1 MVEDYKQTYLSGID
15 IGSTTVKVVICDNS
29 GKPVFSRYR
38 RHNAV
43 ILDTALY
50 MLKEAH
56 DEMGDIQLNLA
67 VTGSAGMGVAESLGI
82 PFVQEVVASA
92 KLIKTC
98 YHDVRTLIEIGG
110 EDSKIVFFDDRFRP
124 DIRMNGSCAGG
135 TGAFIDQMAV
145 LLDVS
150 IADLDQL
157 AKESTSIHP
166 IASRCGVF
174 AKTDIQALL
183 SNKVSR
189 EDIAASVFHAVAL
202 QVITTLARGSDI
214 KKKVLFAGGP
224 LKFFPQLQKAFIDIL
239 GLNIKE
245 DLVIPEHPEFIPAI
259 GAALV
264 NMVNRVNRDSA
275 LFNQRAEGV
284 VSVTNKKGAVPI
296 YEITIQKLIQLIKTD
311 KIRVPQGSEINRL
324 SPLFSDP
331 SEFEA
336 WEKRH
341 AQQIVKKI
349 DISKIDGKLCFLGV
363 DSGSTTTKLVLIDS
377 EGRVALTHYASND
390 GDSIQA
396 VREGL
401 NKFQEEFQKAGITP
415 RIVRTAATG
424 YGEDLIRAA
433 FDLDDGVVE
442 TMAHL
447 RAARYFDKD
456 VSFILDIGG
465 QDMKAIYVNDGAVSD
480 IQVNEACSSGCG
492 SFIETFAHSLGHD
505 VSQFAGLACQKNVP
519 FDLGSRCTVFM
530 NSRVKQALRE
540 GATVSDISAGLAY
553 SVIKNS
559 LYKVLKLKDSDTLG
573 EKIVAQGGTFRNP
586 AVLRAFEI
594 LLGREVIRP
603 DISELMGAY
612 GAALTARRN
621 YQTDSVEVAQF
632 SGFNSLDQ
640 EVGFTTKNLH
650 CKGCENRCSVKS
662 LTFKNGRSY
671 FTGNRCERYF
681 TNGSSSKEHGGNL
694 IAAKFKLLF
703 DRKTEPDRSPIL
715 TFGIPRALNMYENF
729 PFWCAFLVE
738 CGFKVVLSD
747 TSSTGLFEK
756 GTGTVM
762 SDNICFPAKLAHG
775 HVVNLIEK
783 GVDRIF
789 YPTVVYE
796 NKEHRDTMNSY
807 NCPVVT
813 GYPDVL
819 RSSIDPEGKYGIPMD
834 SPVISFKDISLL
846 KKQLYFFTR
855 QFGISKKLVY
865 QAVDKGI
872 ATHREYKNQ
881 LKGMAVKIVDNAG
894 AKNRLVV
901 VLAGRPYH
909 VDPLV
914 NHGIPELLAGM
925 GVDVIPEDA
934 VPVTGKCALKDS
946 NILTQWSYTNRL
958 LAAAKYVA
966 DTEYTEL
973 VQITSFGCG
982 LDAIS
987 ADEARE
993 IIKDAGKIY
1002 TLIKMDEIANLGAVK
1017 IRLRSMLEAVNGD
1030 SALFSQRV
1038 KEVVPAASKKGA
1050 VPIYREKT
1058 IIVPWFSPL
1067 YSPPMPAVSRTLG
1080 HKLEVLPPP
1089 DRSSVDTGLKYVNN
1103 DMCYP
1108 AVIVIGD
1115 IIKALQSGKHD
1126 PKRTA
1131 VMLTQT
1137 GGQCRA
1143 SNYVPLTKKALIS
1156 AGFTNV
1162 PVLSLSMDDT
1172 NLQPGF
1178 TIDKKGLIKRLGMAL
1193 IFTDA
1198 LARMYLATAAR
1209 EINAGESE
1217 AIHKEYL
1224 SRMEKWVEEADF
1236 GRLLNL
1242 LKEAISEFNMVDVTN
1257 EPVPVVGVLGEI
1269 FVKYNSFSNN
1279 NIVEWLIGQGVEV
1292 VVPSLTG
1299 FFTQRFIN
1307 EEFDQKAHLKHS
1319 MKDRLLTRAV
1329 DKYTRYYLSRVEK
1342 VMQNFRYYR
1351 KPHDLKGL
1359 AKAASNATSLANQ
1372 AGEGWLLP
1380 AEMIAMLEDGTGN
1393 IVCLQP
1399 FGCLANHITGSGLE
1413 RRLKTL
1419 YPQLNLLSL
1428 NMDPGTSEV
1437 NILNRLH
1444 FMVIAAREEMNSKSE
1459 AINRSINRQPLAEP
1473 YFLTRSPAILKEY
1486 MLLEV
1491 GKWK

>member
-1 MVEDYKQTYLSGID
+1 MINNFKISYSTGID
-15 IGSTTVKVVICDNS
+15 IGSTTVKVVICDES
-29 GKPVFSRYR
+29 GESVFFRYR
-38 RHNAV
+38 RHNAL
-43 ILDTALY
+43 ILDTVLSI
-50 MLKEAH
+50 LKEAL
-56 DEMGDIQLNLA
+56 DQMGDIQLDLT
-67 VTGSAGMGVAESLGI
+67 VTGSAGMGVAESFCI

-92 KLIKTC
+92 NLIKTC
-98 YHDVRTLIEIGG
+98 YPDVRTFIEIGG
-110 EDSKIVFFDDRFRP
+110 EDSKIVLFDDHFRP

-150 IADLDQL
+150 TAGLDRL
-157 AKESTSIHP
+157 AEESTSVHS

-214 KKKVLFAGGP
+214 KKKILFAGGP

-239 GLNIKE
+239 GLNEKK

-259 GAALV
+259 GAAL
-264 NMVNRVNRDSA
+264 NHS
-275 LFNQRAEGV
+275 LI
-284 VSVTNKKGAVPI
+284 SVENKDDQSFKIKV
-296 YEITIQKLIQLIKTD
+296 QKLIQLMKTG
-311 KIRVPQGSEINRL
+311 KTRVLQASEINRL
-324 SPLFSDP
+324 SPLFSDAE
-331 SEFEA
+331 EFQL

-341 AQQIVKKI
+341 AGHNVKKTDLSQI
-349 DISKIDGKLCFLGV
+349 KDRKCFLGI
-363 DSGSTTTKLVLIDS
+363 DSGSTTTKIALIDYQ
-377 EGRVALTHYASND
+377 ERVALTYYAPNN
-390 GDSIQA
+390 GDSIHA
-396 VREGL
+396 VKKGL
-401 NKFQEEFQKAGITP
+401 QEFQREFKRAGVTP
-415 RIVRTAATG
+415 DIVRTAVTG
-424 YGEDLIRAA
+424 YGEDLIKAA
-433 FDLDDGVVE
+433 LAMDYGVVE
-442 TMAHL
+442 TMAHF
-447 RAARYFDKD
+447 RAARSFNKD

-465 QDMKAIYVNDGAVSD
+465 QDMKAICIDNGAVSD

-492 SFIETFAHSLGHD
+492 SFIETFAHSLGYD
-505 VSQFAGLACQKNVP
+505 VSEFAGLACQKNAP
-519 FDLGSRCTVFM
+519 FDLGTRCTIFM

-559 LYKVLKLKDSDTLG
+559 LYKVLKMRDSGTLG

-594 LLGREVIRP
+594 LIGREVIRP

-612 GAALTARRN
+612 GAALTALQN
-621 YQTDSVEVAQF
+621 YQAGSAEVSRF
-632 SGFNSLDQ
+632 SGFSPFDQ
-640 EVGFTTKNLH
+640 EVTFTARDLH
-650 CKGCENRCSVKS
+650 CKGCENKCGVKKI
-662 LTFKNGRSY
+662 TFKNGRSY

-681 TNGSSSKEHGGNL
+681 SNGSSPKEHGENL
-694 IAAKFKLLF
+694 VAAKLKLLF
-703 DRKTEPDRSPIL
+703 DRKTEPNRSPIL

-729 PFWCAFLVE
+729 PFWSAFLVE
-738 CGFKVVLSD
+738 CGFRLVLSD
-747 TSSTGLFEK
+747 TSSIGLFEK

-762 SDNICFPAKLAHG
+762 SDNICFPAKLVHG

-796 NKEHRDTMNSY
+796 NKECRDTMNSF
-807 NCPVVT
+807 NCPIVT
-813 GYPDVL
+813 GYPDVI
-819 RSSIDPEGKYGIPMD
+819 RSSIDPEGKYGIPVD
-834 SPVISFKDISLL
+834 SPVISFKDSALL
-846 KKQLYFFTR
+846 KKQLYSFAR
-855 QFGISKKLVY
+855 QFGISKNIVS
-865 QAVDKGI
+865 QAADKGI
-872 ATHREYKNQ
+872 AAHKEYKDQ
-881 LKGMAVKIVDNAG
+881 IKEMAVSVIDNAG
-894 AKNRLVV
+894 TNNRPVV

-909 VDPLV
+909 IDPLV
-914 NHGIPELLAGM
+914 SHGIPELLSGM
-925 GVDVIPEDA
+925 GVDVISEDA
-934 VPVTGKCALKDS
+934 VPIAGEYALKDS
-946 NILTQWSYTNRL
+946 KVLTQWSYTNRL

-1002 TLIKMDEIANLGAVK
+1002 TLIKMDEITNLGAVK
-1017 IRLRSMLEAVNGD
+1017 TRLRSMLEAI
-1030 SALFSQRV
+1030 
-1038 KEVVPAASKKGA
+1038 KEVGGKGQKARRIKK
-1050 VPIYREKT
+1050 KT
-1058 IIVPWFSPL
+1058 NRDFMSEDRGRTVIVPWFSPL
-1067 YSPPMPAVSRTLG
+1067 YSPPMPAVSRTIG
-1080 HKLEVLPPP
+1080 HRLELLPPP
-1089 DRSSVDTGLKYVNN
+1089 NRASVDTGLKYVNN

-1108 AVIVIGD
+1108 AIIVVGD
-1115 IIKALQSGKHD
+1115 IIKALQSGKYD
-1126 PKRTA
+1126 PKHTA

-1156 AGFTNV
+1156 AGFSDV
-1162 PVLSLSMDDT
+1162 PVLSLSVDD
-1172 NLQPGF
+1172 LQSGF
-1178 TIDKKGLIKRLGMAL
+1178 AIDKKGLVRQLGMGL

-1209 EINAGESE
+1209 EISAGESK
-1217 AIHKEYL
+1217 AIHKKYL
-1224 SRMEKWVEEADF
+1224 SRMETWAEEADF

-1269 FVKYNSFSNN
+1269 FVKYNPFSNN

-1292 VVPSLTG
+1292 VLPSLSG
-1299 FFTQRFIN
+1299 FFMQRFVN
-1307 EEFDQKAHLKHS
+1307 EEFNQKAHLKRS
-1319 MKDRLLTRAV
+1319 VTDRLLTSAL
-1329 DKYTRYYLSRVEK
+1329 DKYTRHYLSQEER

-1351 KPHDLKGL
+1351 KTHGLRDL
-1359 AKAASNATSLANQ
+1359 AEAASRTASLANQ
-1372 AGEGWLLP
+1372 AGEGWLLT
-1380 AEMIAMLEDGTGN
+1380 AEMIAMLKDGVGN

-1399 FGCLANHITGSGLE
+1399 FGCLANHITGNGLE
-1413 RRLKTL
+1413 RKLKTL

-1444 FMVIAAREEMNSKSE
+1444 FIVMAAREELNSKSDGMMDMMDNMMDMMDMMDME
-1459 AINRSINRQPLAEP
+1459 SR
-1473 YFLTRSPAILKEY
+1473 
-1486 MLLEV
+1486 
-1491 GKWK
+1491 

>member
-1 MVEDYKQTYLSGID
+1 MINNFKTSYRTGID
-15 IGSTTVKVVICDNS
+15 IGSTTVKVVICDES
-29 GKPVFSRYR
+29 GKPVFPRYR
-38 RHNAV
+38 RHNAM
-43 ILDTALY
+43 ILETVLSV
-50 MLKEAH
+50 LEEAH
-56 DEMGDIQLNLA
+56 NQMGDIELDLA
-67 VTGSAGMGVAESLGI
+67 VTGSAGMGIAESFGI

-110 EDSKIVFFDDRFRP
+110 EDSKIVFFDDHFRP

-157 AKESTSIHP
+157 AMKSTSIYP

-214 KKKVLFAGGP
+214 KKNVLFAGGP

-239 GLNIKE
+239 GLNEKK

-264 NMVNRVNRDSA
+264 NRDSA
-275 LFNQRAEGV
+275 LFAQRAKGV
-284 VSVTNKKGAVPI
+284 VPAANKKGAVPI
-296 YEITIQKLIQLIKTD
+296 YLNIQKLIQLMEKEKT
-311 KIRVPQGSEINRL
+311 RVPQVSEINRL
-324 SPLFSDP
+324 SPLFSD
-331 SEFEA
+331 SEEFQV

-341 AQQIVKKI
+341 AGHNVKKT
-349 DISKIDGKLCFLGV
+349 DISQIKDRKCFLGI
-363 DSGSTTTKLVLIDS
+363 DSGSTTTKIALIDDQ
-377 EGRVALTHYASND
+377 ERVALTYYAPNN
-390 GDSIQA
+390 GDSIHA
-396 VREGL
+396 VKKGL
-401 NKFQEEFQKAGITP
+401 KEFQREFKRAGVAP
-415 RIVRTAATG
+415 DIVRTAVTG
-424 YGEDLIRAA
+424 YGEDLIKAA
-433 FDLDDGVVE
+433 FAMDYGVVE
-442 TMAHL
+442 TMAHY
-447 RAARYFDKD
+447 RAARSFDKD

-465 QDMKAIYVNDGAVSD
+465 QDMKAIYIDDGAVSD

-492 SFIETFAHSLGHD
+492 SFIETFARSLGYD
-505 VSQFAGLACQKNVP
+505 VSEFAGLACQKNAP

-559 LYKVLKLKDSDTLG
+559 LYKVLKLRDSGTLG

-594 LLGREVIRP
+594 LIGREVIRP

-612 GAALTARRN
+612 GAALTALQN
-621 YQTDSVEVAQF
+621 YQADSAEVSRF
-632 SGFNSLDQ
+632 SRFSPFDQ
-640 EVGFTTKNLH
+640 KITFTTKDLH
-650 CKGCENRCSVKS
+650 CKGCENRCSVKKI
-662 LTFKNGRSY
+662 TFKNGRSY

-681 TNGSSSKEHGGNL
+681 SNGSSSKKHGENL

-703 DRKTEPDRSPIL
+703 DRKTEPHRSPIL

-747 TSSTGLFEK
+747 TSSIGLFEK
-756 GTGTVM
+756 GSGTVM
-762 SDNICFPAKLAHG
+762 SDNICFPAKLVHG

-796 NKEHRDTMNSY
+796 NKEYRGTMNSF

-813 GYPDVL
+813 GYPDVI
-819 RSSIDPEGKYGIPMD
+819 RSSIDPEGKHEIPMD
-834 SPVISFKDISLL
+834 SPVISLKDSTLL
-846 KKQLYFFTR
+846 KKQLYSFAR
-855 QFGISKKLVY
+855 QFGISKSLVS
-865 QAVDKGI
+865 QAADKGI
-872 ATHREYKNQ
+872 AAHKEYKDQ
-881 LKGMAVKIVDNAG
+881 IKEMAVSVIDNAG
-894 AKNRLVV
+894 TNNRSVV

-909 VDPLV
+909 IDPLV

-925 GVDVIPEDA
+925 GVDLIPEDA
-934 VPVTGKCALKDS
+934 VPVAEECALKDS

-966 DTEYTEL
+966 DTEHTEL

-987 ADEARE
+987 VDEVRE
-993 IIKDAGKIY
+993 IIRGAGKIY

-1017 IRLRSMLEAVNGD
+1017 IRLRSMLEVNRD
-1030 SALFSQRV
+1030 SALFAQRV
-1038 KEVVPAASKKGA
+1038 KKVVPAANKKGA

-1067 YSPPMPAVSRTLG
+1067 YSPPIPAVSRTIG
-1080 HKLEVLPPP
+1080 HRLEVLSPP
-1089 DRSSVDTGLKYVNN
+1089 DRSSVDVGLKYVNN

-1108 AVIVIGD
+1108 AIIVVGD
-1115 IIKALQSGKHD
+1115 IIKALQSGKYD
-1126 PKRTA
+1126 PKHTA

-1156 AGFTNV
+1156 AGFSDV
-1162 PVLSLSMDDT
+1162 PVLSLSVNDS

-1178 TIDKKGLIKRLGMAL
+1178 AIDKKGLIRQLGMGL

-1209 EINAGESE
+1209 EINAGVSE
-1217 AIHKEYL
+1217 AIHKKYL
-1224 SRMEKWVEEADF
+1224 SRMETWAEETDF

-1242 LKEAISEFNMVDVTN
+1242 LKEAISEFNIVDVTN

-1279 NIVEWLIGQGVEV
+1279 NIVEWLIEQGIEV
-1292 VVPSLTG
+1292 VLPSLSG
-1299 FFTQRFIN
+1299 FFMQRFVN
-1307 EEFDQKAHLKHS
+1307 EEFDQKAYLKRS
-1319 MKDRLLTRAV
+1319 VTDRLLTRAL
-1329 DKYTRYYLSRVEK
+1329 DKYTQYYSSQVERV
-1342 VMQNFRYYR
+1342 MRDFRYYR
-1351 KPHDLKGL
+1351 KSHDLSKL
-1359 AKAASNATSLANQ
+1359 AKSTEMACSLANQ

-1380 AEMIAMLEDGTGN
+1380 AEMIAMLEDGIGN

-1399 FGCLANHITGSGLE
+1399 FGCLANHITGNGLE
-1413 RRLKTL
+1413 RKLKTL
-1419 YPQLNLLSL
+1419 YPRLNLLSL

-1444 FMVIAAREEMNSKSE
+1444 FMVMAAREEMTSKSGLMDPS
-1459 AINRSINRQPLAEP
+1459 ICSRSFSELCISAST
-1473 YFLTRSPAILKEY
+1473 LTIFKEY
-1486 MLLEV
+1486 MSSEI
-1491 GKWK
+1491 GKWKSWVSD

>member
-1 MVEDYKQTYLSGID
+1 MVEDYKNSYPTGID
-15 IGSTTVKVVICDNS
+15 IGSTTVKVVICGNS

-43 ILDTALY
+43 ILDTVLHI
-50 MLKEAH
+50 LKEAH
-56 DEMGDIQLNLA
+56 DEMGDIQLDLA
-67 VTGSAGMGVAESLGI
+67 VTGSAGMGIAESLGI

-92 KLIKTC
+92 KLIKKI
-98 YHDVRTLIEIGG
+98 YPDVRTLIEIGG
-110 EDSKIVFFDDRFRP
+110 EDSKIVFFDDHFRP

-150 IADLDQL
+150 LPDFDRL
-157 AKESTSIHP
+157 AGNSTSIHP

-183 SNKVSR
+183 SNKVSK

-202 QVITTLARGSDI
+202 QVITTLARGHEI
-214 KKKVLFAGGP
+214 RKQILFAGGP
-224 LKFFPQLQKAFIDIL
+224 LKFFPQLQKAFINVL
-239 GLNIKE
+239 ELNREE
-245 DLVIPEHPEFIPAI
+245 DLVISDYSEFIPAM
-259 GAALV
+259 GVAL
-264 NMVNRVNRDSA
+264 NHS
-275 LFNQRAEGV
+275 LTGV
-284 VSVTNKKGAVPI
+284 ENKDDPSFK
-296 YEITIQKLIQLIKTD
+296 ITIQKLIQLMEKA
-311 KIRVPQGSEINRL
+311 KPRVSQGSESNRL
-324 SPLFSDP
+324 SPLFSNL

-377 EGRVALTHYASND
+377 DGRIALTHYASNN

-396 VREGL
+396 AREGL
-401 NKFQEEFQKAGITP
+401 NKFQEEFQRAGITP
-415 RIVRTAATG
+415 RVVRTAATG

-433 FDLDDGVVE
+433 FDLNDGVVE
-442 TMAHL
+442 TMAHY
-447 RAARYFDKD
+447 RAASSFDKD

-465 QDMKAIYVNDGAVSD
+465 QDMKAIYINGGAVSD
-480 IQVNEACSSGCG
+480 IQINEACSSGCG
-492 SFIETFAHSLGHD
+492 SFIETFAHSLGYD
-505 VSQFAGLACQKNVP
+505 VSEFAGLACQKNES

-573 EKIVAQGGTFRNP
+573 KKIVAQGGTFRNP

-594 LLGREVIRP
+594 LIGREVIRP

-612 GAALTARRN
+612 GAALTARKN

-632 SGFNSLDQ
+632 SGFNPFDQ
-640 EVGFTTKNLH
+640 EVGFTTKDLH
-650 CKGCENRCSVKS
+650 CKGCENKCSVKR
-662 LTFKNGRSY
+662 LLFKNGKSY

-681 TNGSSSKEHGGNL
+681 SNGASSKEHGENL
-694 IAAKFKLLF
+694 VAAKFKLLF
-703 DRKTEPDRSPIL
+703 DRKTEPDRPQIL
-715 TFGIPRALNMYENF
+715 TFGIPRALNMYEDF
-729 PFWCAFLVE
+729 PFWCTFLVE

-756 GTGTVM
+756 GAGTVM
-762 SDNICFPAKLAHG
+762 SDNICFPAKLVHG

-789 YPTVVYE
+789 YPTVVYG
-796 NKEHRDTMNSY
+796 NKEYRGTMNSF

-813 GYPDVL
+813 GYPDVIK
-819 RSSIDPEGKYGIPMD
+819 SSIDPEGKHGIPMD
-834 SPVISFKDISLL
+834 SPVISFKDLTLL
-846 KKQLYFFTR
+846 KKQLYSFTR
-855 QFGISKKLVY
+855 QFGVTKKLVS
-865 QAVDKGI
+865 QAADKGVAAHKEHKDQI
-872 ATHREYKNQ
+872 KE
-881 LKGMAVKIVDNAG
+881 MAVNIIDNAG
-894 AKNRLVV
+894 TNNRLLV

-909 VDPLV
+909 IDPLV

-934 VPVTGKCALKDS
+934 VPVAEECALKDS

-966 DTEYTEL
+966 DTEHTEL

-993 IIKDAGKIY
+993 IIKGAGKIY
-1002 TLIKMDEIANLGAVK
+1002 TLIKMDEMANLGAVK
-1017 IRLRSMLEAVNGD
+1017 IRLRSMLEAIREAKGKRQKIKWETN
-1030 SALFSQRV
+1030 RV
-1038 KEVVPAASKKGA
+1038 FMPEDRG
-1050 VPIYREKT
+1050 RT

-1067 YSPPMPAVSRTLG
+1067 YSPPMPAVSRAIG
-1080 HKLEVLPPP
+1080 HRLEVLPPS
-1089 DRSSVDTGLKYVNN
+1089 DRASVDTGLKYVNN

-1108 AVIVIGD
+1108 AIIVVGD
-1115 IIKALQSGKHD
+1115 IIKALQSGKYD

-1143 SNYVPLTKKALIS
+1143 SSYVPLTKKALIS
-1156 AGFTNV
+1156 AGFSDV
-1162 PVLSLSMDDT
+1162 PVLSLSANDS
-1172 NLQPGF
+1172 NPQPGF

-1193 IFTDA
+1193 IFTDS

-1217 AIHKEYL
+1217 AIHKKYL

-1257 EPVPVVGVLGEI
+1257 ETVPVVGVLGEI

-1279 NIVEWLIGQGVEV
+1279 NIVKWLIGQGIEV
-1292 VVPSLTG
+1292 VIPPLTG

-1307 EEFDQKAHLKHS
+1307 EEFNQMAHMKHS
-1319 MKDRLLTRAV
+1319 MKDRLLTRAT
-1329 DKYTRYYLSRVEK
+1329 DKYTQYYLSRVEK

-1351 KPHDLKGL
+1351 KTRGQRDL
-1359 AKAASNATSLANQ
+1359 AEAASRATSLANQ
-1372 AGEGWLLP
+1372 AGEGWLLT
-1380 AEMIAMLEDGTGN
+1380 AEMIAMLKDGVGN

-1399 FGCLANHITGSGLE
+1399 FGCLANHITGNGLE

-1444 FMVIAAREEMNSKSE
+1444 FMVMAAREEMKDKPE
-1459 AINRSINRQPLAEP
+1459 AINHFINCQSLPEP
-1473 YFLTRSPAILKEY
+1473 YFLTRFPAILKEN

-1491 GKWK
+1491 GKWKSWVLDRV